1 MKKDRSVPKK
11 KPGFKDILAKDIL
24 ELMHTV
30 VKSLKPHLS
39 EKKLEKRVH
48 KAVKLLTAG
57 IKSSAPAKKSAPKK
71 AAKKTATVKKK

>member
-1 MKKDRSVPKK
+1 MKKDKPAQKK
-11 KPGFKDILAKDIL
+11 KPGFKDILAKDIS

-39 EKKLEKRVH
+39 EKKLAKRVH

-57 IKSSAPAKKSAPKK
+57 IKSSVPAKKAAPKK
-71 AAKKTATVKKK
+71 AVKKAKLVKKK

>member
-1 MKKDRSVPKK
+1 MKKDKPVQKK
-11 KPGFKDILAKDIL
+11 KPGFKDILAKDIS

-57 IKSSAPAKKSAPKK
+57 IKSSVPAKKAVKK
-71 AAKKTATVKKK
+71 AKLVKKK